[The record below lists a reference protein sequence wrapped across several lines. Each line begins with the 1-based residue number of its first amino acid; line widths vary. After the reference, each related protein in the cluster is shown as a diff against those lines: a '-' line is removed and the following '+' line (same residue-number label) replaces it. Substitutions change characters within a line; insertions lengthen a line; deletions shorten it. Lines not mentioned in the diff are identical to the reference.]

1 MNLFRRFF
9 ASMFFLCIAGLPLS
23 AVADWKIVDALD
35 VSPLIPDILDALM
48 MVATGGY
55 EFFVNNGKGIIYL
68 LVWGVLAITIGLY
81 AVKLFFPKQWLSF
94 FGFSASDE
102 IGKVDGFKMS
112 ENMLKPAIRAIIAA
126 VVLLQIR
133 PVFVTEWLVN
143 PFLQFGSL
151 YTDALIQTIPQM
163 NFIPPQV
170 ECPQNIVEKA
180 WISESSCKFLV
191 QPVATLSY
199 ANNQI
204 VKRGFEFMT
213 NGLRGLLTIISHNA
227 GENILNVLTG
237 LFLIITFVS
246 CNIFMALL
254 IVQAIFNFGM
264 ALILYPFQVLVWVAK
279 KNDKWFDVW
288 PAFSGI
294 IKALQELIITMIA
307 CAFILCV
314 NIAIVR
320 SMFSWNSSVFSVAS
334 GGMAHTNLPMA
345 TSASMG
351 FGAHSVLWLSSILT
365 FFVMLRIFNLTRDK
379 ITQYTGS
386 GMDKLYK
393 SVTGD
398 AKTTFGKIKA
408 LPNKIKEI
416 GKVAGWIKSK

>member
-1 MNLFRRFF
+1 MNIFRRFF
-9 ASMFFLCIAGLPLS
+9 SYLMFACIVASPMS
-23 AVADWKIVDALD
+23 AMANWKIVDALD
-35 VSPLIPDILDALM
+35 VSPLVPDVLDALM
-48 MVATGGY
+48 MIATGGY

-81 AVKLFFPKQWLSF
+81 AVKLFLPKQWLSF

-143 PFLQFGSL
+143 PFLQFGAL
-151 YTDALIQTIPQM
+151 YTDAMIENIPQM
-163 NFIPPQV
+163 GFNPPQV
-170 ECPQNIVEKA
+170 ACPQDIVEKE

-213 NGLRGLLTIISHNA
+213 NGLRGLLTVISHNA

-237 LFLIITFVS
+237 LFLVITFVS

-254 IVQAIFNFGM
+254 IIQAIFNFGM

-307 CAFILCV
+307 CALILCV

-320 SMFSWNSSVFSVAS
+320 AMFSWNSSVFSVAA
-334 GGMAHTNLPMA
+334 GGIANTNLPMA
-345 TSASMG
+345 TSESIG
-351 FGAHSVLWLSSILT
+351 FGGHSVLWLSSLLT

-386 GMDKLYK
+386 NMDKLYK
-393 SVTGD
+393 TVTGD
-398 AKTTFGKIKA
+398 AKIAYGKVKA
-408 LPNKIKEI
+408 LPDQIKKI
-416 GKVAGWIKSK
+416 GKIAGWIKGK

>member
-1 MNLFRRFF
+1 M
-9 ASMFFLCIAGLPLS
+9 
-23 AVADWKIVDALD
+23 ADWKIVDALD
-35 VSPLIPDILDALM
+35 ISPLIPDILDALM

-68 LVWGVLAITIGLY
+68 LVWGILAITIGLY
-81 AVKLFFPKQWLSF
+81 AVKLFLPKQWLNF

-102 IGKVDGFKMS
+102 IGQVDGFKMS
-112 ENMLKPAIRAIIAA
+112 ENMLKPAIRAIVAA
-126 VVLLQIR
+126 VVLLQIK

-151 YTDALIQTIPQM
+151 YTDALIKTIPQM
-163 NFIPPQV
+163 NFNPPQV

-237 LFLIITFVS
+237 LFLVITFVS

-288 PAFSGI
+288 AAFSGI

-320 SMFSWNSSVFSVAS
+320 SMFSWNSSVFSVAA
-334 GGMAHTNLPMA
+334 GGMAQSNLPMA
-345 TSASMG
+345 TSASIG
-351 FGAHSVLWLSSILT
+351 FGGHSVLWLSSVLT
-365 FFVMLRIFNLTRDK
+365 FFIMLRIFNLTREK
-379 ITQYTGS
+379 ITQYTGP
-386 GMDKLYK
+386 GMDKLYN

-398 AKTTFGKIKA
+398 AKIAFGKIKA
-408 LPNKIKEI
+408 LPGTVKKI
-416 GKVAGWIKSK
+416 GKTAGWIKGK

>member
-9 ASMFFLCIAGLPLS
+9 ASMFFVCIAGLPLS

-81 AVKLFFPKQWLSF
+81 AVKLFLPKQWLSF

-102 IGKVDGFKMS
+102 IGQVDGFKMS

-151 YTDALIQTIPQM
+151 YTDALIETIPQM
-163 NFIPPQV
+163 NFTPPQV

-213 NGLRGLLTIISHNA
+213 TGLRGLLTIISHNA